1 MIKKSELIFVLIK
14 LVTDYFL
21 LILAGITAYSLR
33 FIESV
38 TEIRPVVFDLEFNKY
53 LGVLIVMA
61 AIWLIFFFWSSLYKF
76 KKTKVTDEMA
86 RIILA
91 CSTGMTA
98 IILYMFFVRE
108 LFESRF
114 IILFAWLFSILF
126 IIVGRMIIRIVQNS
140 LYKTGWGTHKI
151 IIIGKNSNT
160 NAVKNAIL
168 KQPSLGL
175 KILKHFEQ
183 FNQDTLMKI
192 QALHKKTFIDE
203 IIQTDPNISRKDTIS
218 LINFAKYNH
227 IIFKYVAGPFEAR
240 ATNIETHMIAGL
252 PVIEIKKT
260 PLDGWKKI
268 IKRFSDLFSSII
280 FIILSSP
287 IMLFTAIAIK
297 INSKGPIIYKNERV
311 GQNGKKF
318 NVYKFRSMYW
328 DMSTG
333 PDAPS
338 SKQALELEKKLIKE
352 QGASRGALYKI
363 KKDPRVTAVGR
374 FIRKISIDELPQ
386 FFNVFIGN
394 MSIVGP
400 RPHQPR
406 EVERYTPEQ
415 LRTLDIKPGIT
426 GIAQIS
432 GRSDLPFDEEAKM
445 DIFYIENW
453 SLKLDFWILLK
464 TPWAVI
470 KGKNAI

>member
-21 LILAGITAYSLR
+21 LILAGLAAYSLR

-38 TEIRPVVFDLEFNKY
+38 TEIRPVVFDLKFENY
-53 LGVLIVMA
+53 LGITIIIA
-61 AIWLIFFFWSSLYKF
+61 AIWLIFFFWSKMYTF
-76 KKTKVTDEMA
+76 KKIKVTDEMA

-98 IILYMFFVRE
+98 IILYMFFIRE

-126 IIVGRMIIRIVQNS
+126 IIIGRMIIRIIQNN

-160 NAVKNAIL
+160 QAVKSAIL

-183 FNQDTLMKI
+183 FNQETLEKI
-192 QALHKKTFIDE
+192 KSLHKKTFIDE
-203 IIQTDPNISRKDTIS
+203 IVQTDPNISRKDTIS

-268 IKRFSDLFSSII
+268 IKRFFDLISSIF
-280 FIILSSP
+280 FIILFSP
-287 IMLFTAIAIK
+287 IMLIAAIAIK
-297 INSKGPIIYKNERV
+297 INSKGPVIYKNQRV

-333 PDAPS
+333 PDAPA
-338 SKQALELEKKLIKE
+338 SKKALELEKKLIKE

-363 KKDPRVTAVGR
+363 KKDPRITSVGK